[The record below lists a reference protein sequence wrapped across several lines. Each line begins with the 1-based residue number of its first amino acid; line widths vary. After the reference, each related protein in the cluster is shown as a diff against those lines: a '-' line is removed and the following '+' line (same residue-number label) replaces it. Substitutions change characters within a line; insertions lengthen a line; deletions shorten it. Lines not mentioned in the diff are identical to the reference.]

1 MGGPDKPG
9 HDGTIVG
16 TGPAAYVFLAPARE
30 IAMPNAAAQTIEART
45 VEASVNYLIDT
56 GVKPV
61 NETGGGDVRVIRHT
75 GRHDPRIVTIH
86 DGRPHRA
93 SFHLDEAGFE
103 LADHPTKMRDFH
115 DPDELTA
122 VYYPEMQR
130 LIAERSGARRVH
142 VFDHTLRTSDEAERT
157 ARKIREPV
165 RSVHNDYTDWSGP
178 QRLRDLLPD
187 EAETLLKNR
196 LAIIQVWRAINT
208 PIARNPLAIAD
219 ARSLAAA
226 EFIPAERRFPD
237 RVGEIY
243 QFKYNPAHRWVW
255 FSEMRRD
262 EALVFKVYDSL
273 TDGMARWGAH
283 TSFDDPDT
291 APDAPPRES
300 IEIRAFAFF

>member
-1 MGGPDKPG
+1 MPD
-9 HDGTIVG
+9 
-16 TGPAAYVFLAPARE
+16 
-30 IAMPNAAAQTIEART
+30 AAAQTIEART

-61 NETGGGDVRVIRHT
+61 NETGAGDVRVIKHT
-75 GRHDPRIVTIH
+75 GQHDPRNVTIH

-93 SFHLDEAGFE
+93 SFDLSGAGFE
-103 LADHPTKMRDFH
+103 LANHPTRMRDFH
-115 DPDELTA
+115 DPDELRD

-130 LIAERSGARRVH
+130 LIAERSGARRVQ
-142 VFDHTLRTSDEAERT
+142 VFDHTLRTSDEADRA

-165 RSVHNDYTDWSGP
+165 RSVHNDYTDGSGP

-187 EAETLLKNR
+187 EAEALLKNR

-226 EFIPAERRFPD
+226 DFVPAERRFPD

-243 QFKYNPAHRWVW
+243 QFKYNPAHRWTW
-255 FSEMRRD
+255 FPNMRRD

-273 TDGMARWGAH
+273 TDGTARWGAH
-283 TSFDDPDT
+283 TSFDDPHT
-291 APDAPPRES
+291 RPDASPRES

>member
-1 MGGPDKPG
+1 
-9 HDGTIVG
+9 
-16 TGPAAYVFLAPARE
+16 
-30 IAMPNAAAQTIEART
+30 MPNAADQTLEART

-61 NETGGGDVRVIRHT
+61 NETGAGDVRVIRHT
-75 GRHDPRIVTIH
+75 GKHDPRIVTIR
-86 DGRPHRA
+86 DGRPDRA
-93 SFHLDEAGFE
+93 SFRLDEAGFE
-103 LADHPTKMRDFH
+103 LADHPTRMRDFH
-115 DPDELTA
+115 DPDELKD

-142 VFDHTLRTSDEAERT
+142 VFDHTLRTSDEAERA

-165 RSVHNDYTDWSGP
+165 KSVHNDYTEWSGP
-178 QRLRDLLPD
+178 QRLRDLLPG
-187 EAETLLKNR
+187 EAEALLKNR

-219 ARSLAAA
+219 ARSLAPADFVA
-226 EFIPAERRFPD
+226 AERRFPD

-243 QFKYNPAHRWVW
+243 QFKANPAHRWTW
-255 FSEMRRD
+255 FPNMRRD

-273 TDGMARWGAH
+273 TNGVARWGAH
-283 TSFDDPDT
+283 TSFDDPET